1 MITFRMSEASFHFNY
16 LIDTSS
22 NNQKYLP
29 LGSGD
34 FVVVSGSG
42 DFVVVSSEEPPL
54 QHSITPRL
62 RIKTKIIELK
72 KSFGSL

>member
-1 MITFRMSEASFHFNY
+1 M
-16 LIDTSS
+16 IDTST

-29 LGSGD
+29 L
-34 FVVVSGSG
+34 GSG

-72 KSFGSL
+72 KALVHYRQPSLGLCTINPSNVFSVE